1 MKKLIKGALI
11 LMVMCLVVCASFTL
25 MPAEAAEEGT
35 SMANAFNLTKGVY
48 QTKVWSYS
56 NYKAGS
62 YNKITIPERG
72 CLTFSVIKPYDEEGE
87 IESFDFVLYDS
98 KGNVVWAADSYDQ
111 ITSADN
117 SYVYDIG
124 VVAGTYYMYIDPSF
138 HIYKDEK
145 NMETRYKYDFEACD
159 NWEIENNNSV
169 SSATEI
175 KVGKMYNGVYGEE
188 SFDYTY
194 ADYYRVYLNKG
205 AKYVVNFENYDKI
218 KRLSTL
224 NFGLYDADGNNIALS
239 GEKLEGKTTKW
250 DVTVS
255 KSGTY
260 YLVLDD
266 YGNEA
271 GIDYKIGV
279 VSFGYSIDELE
290 IALAKDVFEYDG
302 KGKSPAV
309 TVKTSDGTALV
320 EGKDYAVK
328 YNGTYKAVG
337 NYTVTVEFK
346 GEYSGCRELSFKI
359 VPKKV
364 ASSGIKATQTTTE
377 INLSW
382 NKVSQATGYRV
393 YQYSPSKKKYVQVA
407 SVKTNSFK
415 KTGLKSGTTY
425 KFKIRAYKKLSDGT
439 VIWAEDSAVF
449 TTATKCKAPKITALK
464 NYTNDPKV
472 KLEWN
477 IVTGA
482 TGYQAYYATSK
493 NGTYK
498 KISLKSAD
506 DDSVVKAFSSSASG
520 KKIYFKV
527 RAYKKVGGTTIY
539 SDWSSIK
546 SVVLH

>member
-1 MKKLIKGALI
+1 MKKIIKGALI

-72 CLTFSVIKPYDEEGE
+72 CLTFSVIKPYNAEGE
-87 IESFDFVLYDS
+87 IESFDFVLYDN

-138 HIYKDEK
+138 HIYKDEE
-145 NMETRYKYDFEACD
+145 NMDTRYKYDFEACD
-159 NWEIENNNSV
+159 NWEIENNNTA

-194 ADYYRVYLNKG
+194 ADYYRVNLNKG
-205 AKYVVNFENYDKI
+205 AKYVVNFENYDKM

-224 NFGLYDADGNNIALS
+224 SFGLYDADGNKVALS
-239 GEKLEGKTTKW
+239 DEKLEGKTTKW
-250 DVTVS
+250 DVTVG

-302 KGKSPAV
+302 KNKTPAV
-309 TVKTSDGTALV
+309 TVKASDGTALV

-328 YNGTYKAVG
+328 RNGTCKAIG
-337 NYTVTVEFK
+337 NYTVTVEFM
-346 GEYSGCRELSFKI
+346 GEYSGSRELSFSI

-364 ASSGIKATQTTTE
+364 AASGIKATQTTNSIT
-377 INLSW
+377 LSW
-382 NKVSQATGYRV
+382 SKVSQATGYRV
-393 YQYSPSKKKYVQVA
+393 YQYSTSKKKYVQVA
-407 SVKTNSFK
+407 SVKTNSFE
-415 KTGLKSGTTY
+415 KTGLKAGTTY
-425 KFKIRAYKKLSDGT
+425 KFKIKAYKKQLKADKSLSR
-439 VIWAEDSAVF
+439 
-449 TTATKCKAPKITALK
+449 KAIKE
-464 NYTNDPKV
+464 
-472 KLEWN
+472 KLSN
-477 IVTGA
+477 F
-482 TGYQAYYATSK
+482 
-493 NGTYK
+493 
-498 KISLKSAD
+498 
-506 DDSVVKAFSSSASG
+506 KASE
-520 KKIYFKV
+520 KQI
-527 RAYKKVGGTTIY
+527 IY
-539 SDWSSIK
+539 SDI
-546 SVVLH
+546 